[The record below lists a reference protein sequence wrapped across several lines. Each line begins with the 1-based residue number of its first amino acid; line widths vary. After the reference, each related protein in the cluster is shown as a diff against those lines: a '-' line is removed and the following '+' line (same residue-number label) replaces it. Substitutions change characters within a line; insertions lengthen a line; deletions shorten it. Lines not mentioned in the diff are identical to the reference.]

1 MPDMINLANDDAAGL
16 LRFALEPLRRYEAR
30 EVIDGIDE
38 SRRLGIEEGVSKEEV
53 GRRNVGMVRRR
64 PPTDVE
70 ILRIVFERLHQRASI
85 TASATFGHSASPD
98 NVTWWH
104 IMARQGAMQVY
115 VKYLD
120 NFCHHNS
127 LYFHHL

>member
-1 MPDMINLANDDAAGL
+1 MLQMRFIVNSRVANTG
-16 LRFALEPLRRYEAR
+16 
-30 EVIDGIDE
+30 G
-38 SRRLGIEEGVSKEEV
+38 
-53 GRRNVGMVRRR
+53 VRRSLALQDTEGT
-64 PPTDVE
+64 PWHTM
-70 ILRIVFERLHQRASI
+70 HSTASI

>member
-1 MPDMINLANDDAAGL
+1 MQNDIVCH
-16 LRFALEPLRRYEAR
+16 E
-30 EVIDGIDE
+30 I
-38 SRRLGIEEGVSKEEV
+38 
-53 GRRNVGMVRRR
+53 VRR
-64 PPTDVE
+64 PSYWSNIFSTQIFQE
-70 ILRIVFERLHQRASI
+70 LL
-85 TASATFGHSASPD
+85 FGHSASPD

>member
-1 MPDMINLANDDAAGL
+1 MRQDREHGFARRALYPPNGYPTHTDADVMRVTGEAPATTTGRLMFQLKAEGQDECDHEFDKRLA
-16 LRFALEPLRRYEAR
+16 
-30 EVIDGIDE
+30 
-38 SRRLGIEEGVSKEEV
+38 
-53 GRRNVGMVRRR
+53 
-64 PPTDVE
+64 
-70 ILRIVFERLHQRASI
+70 ASI

-98 NVTWWH
+98 NVAWWH

-120 NFCHHNS
+120 NLCHHNS

>member
-1 MPDMINLANDDAAGL
+1 LVAAP
-16 LRFALEPLRRYEAR
+16 EPLLFLEGRLMGLGTPLGGHCAPLENNPGDEA
-30 EVIDGIDE
+30 EFMDF
-38 SRRLGIEEGVSKEEV
+38 L
-53 GRRNVGMVRRR
+53 
-64 PPTDVE
+64 
-70 ILRIVFERLHQRASI
+70 ASI